1 LTHQHSRFFAE
12 AFLQIMNRESEDET
26 LNSMIKFVILMYEKT
41 EDYFYLTDVKVL
53 LDILVR

>member
-1 LTHQHSRFFAE
+1 
-12 AFLQIMNRESEDET
+12 MNRESEDET